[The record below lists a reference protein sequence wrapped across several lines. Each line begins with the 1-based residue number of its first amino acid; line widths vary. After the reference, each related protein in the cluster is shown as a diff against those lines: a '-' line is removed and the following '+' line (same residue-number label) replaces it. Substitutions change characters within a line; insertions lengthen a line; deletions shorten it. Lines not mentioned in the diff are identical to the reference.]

1 MTNMLKHNGTIY
13 TVKALKTMRL
23 HITRYICGQ
32 PLFVNNSRVGIDK
45 TGWPILLLP
54 LKPLL
59 EKGTA
64 GKKLLLTI
72 LLLSRTLELKKGE
85 IITPNYKTITDQG
98 PTRRYTIP
106 TGMIQEFVIAY
117 NLNSPKPEFK
127 SSDVFLSI
135 KGSPSGKASL
145 TAPVALKYLSYGQMD
160 WILKLGGI
168 EGAKYFEKIYNWAF
182 KKDLSFLEKKNS
194 SGLTGEISFVK
205 DPECKLRLIAMLDYT
220 SQLFLKPV
228 HEILFKL
235 LKRIPMDRTFT
246 QDPKHQWLENNH
258 KYWSLDLSAAT
269 DRFPVHLQ
277 QRLLGIIFQDSSF
290 ASAWKNLLV
299 ERKFSTPEGNRIQY
313 SVGQPMGAYSSWPAF
328 TLCHHLVVWYCA
340 KLSKIDNFDQYI
352 ILGDDIVIKN
362 DIVAKRYQ
370 QVMAKLGVE
379 LSLNKTHVS
388 QNTYEFAK
396 RWFQDGIEITG
407 LPMRGLVKNILN
419 PFIVYTIFFDYFK
432 IKGNMYIMSF
442 GLISFLQRFYQCTN
456 LWNGKRYVF
465 HSQKFVPRLE
475 LFALVLNHS
484 FGFASYDL
492 IRKLLA
498 QASSSNGDYVVPSQG
513 YAAVELQ
520 RVLGLGLGQILS
532 SNIRKTMQIF
542 NNLIEHK
549 INYKIE
555 DLNEFSNIPVFDG
568 LINHIQASISI
579 LQKLE
584 TGLPV
589 LQVAKHLCE
598 LNIDSIFSKERNKIL
613 FLVKVGEMFTKGLA
627 ELAEEN
633 EIMYGSSIIE
643 STYTALSS
651 LGNRAKT
658 TLVDEYDKLTKIQN
672 QTYVAEPSMDDLADR
687 WAKFYSL

>member
-1 MTNMLKHNGTIY
+1 
-13 TVKALKTMRL
+13 
-23 HITRYICGQ
+23 
-32 PLFVNNSRVGIDK
+32 
-45 TGWPILLLP
+45 
-54 LKPLL
+54 
-59 EKGTA
+59 
-64 GKKLLLTI
+64 
-72 LLLSRTLELKKGE
+72 
-85 IITPNYKTITDQG
+85 
-98 PTRRYTIP
+98 
-106 TGMIQEFVIAY
+106 
-117 NLNSPKPEFK
+117 
-127 SSDVFLSI
+127 
-135 KGSPSGKASL
+135 
-145 TAPVALKYLSYGQMD
+145 
-160 WILKLGGI
+160 
-168 EGAKYFEKIYNWAF
+168 
-182 KKDLSFLEKKNS
+182 
-194 SGLTGEISFVK
+194 
-205 DPECKLRLIAMLDYT
+205 
-220 SQLFLKPV
+220 
-228 HEILFKL
+228 
-235 LKRIPMDRTFT
+235 
-246 QDPKHQWLENNH
+246 
-258 KYWSLDLSAAT
+258 
-269 DRFPVHLQ
+269 
-277 QRLLGIIFQDSSF
+277 
-290 ASAWKNLLV
+290 
-299 ERKFSTPEGNRIQY
+299 
-313 SVGQPMGAYSSWPAF
+313 
-328 TLCHHLVVWYCA
+328 
-340 KLSKIDNFDQYI
+340 
-352 ILGDDIVIKN
+352 
-362 DIVAKRYQ
+362 
-370 QVMAKLGVE
+370 
-379 LSLNKTHVS
+379 
-388 QNTYEFAK
+388 
-396 RWFQDGIEITG
+396 
-407 LPMRGLVKNILN
+407 MRGLVKNILN

-492 IRKLLA
+492 IRKLLG
-498 QASSSNGDYVVPSQG
+498 QASSSNGDYVIPSQG

-568 LINHIQASISI
+568 LINHIQASISL

-589 LQVAKHLCE
+589 LQVARHLCE
-598 LNIDSIFSKERNKIL
+598 LNIDSIFNKERNKIL

-687 WAKFYSL
+687 